1 MDVLGCLG
9 GCVKVYKFPR
19 ADAPDEP
26 LHESVRLIKLKHN
39 DEIKTEGATLKVLH
53 TPGHTTDHV
62 VLAVEEE
69 GAVFS
74 GDCIL
79 GEGTAVFEDL
89 HTYMASLKLIMN
101 LQPKVIFPGHGPVI
115 DDPVIKIQHYIDHRN
130 ERESQILD
138 VLASNPTKFL
148 SSMEIVKLVYKVS
161 EAVAQKQLLVLF
173 MLND

>member
-89 HTYMASLKLIMN
+89 HTYMASLKVNHELTTKGY
-101 LQPKVIFPGHGPVI
+101 LSRPWPG
-115 DDPVIKIQHYIDHRN
+115 DR
-130 ERESQILD
+130 
-138 VLASNPTKFL
+138 
-148 SSMEIVKLVYKVS
+148 
-161 EAVAQKQLLVLF
+161 
-173 MLND
+173 